1 MYHST
6 LSPQERFLLRS
17 LIANLEENGRLA
29 QTRTA
34 TQHGSTTVFAHC
46 VKVACFSLFL
56 ANKLHLTV
64 DVRALLRGALLHDYF
79 LYDWH
84 EKNAGH
90 RFHGFTHPGTALKNA
105 QEDFR
110 LTPVEQNIIARHMF
124 PLCPIPPSLPR
135 SVAGVRGRQI
145 LRSVGDGGAAAE
157 TLPLPCTLL
166 TFPQNPCLP
175 ARVFFWFRY
184 KQRQVGR

>member
-1 MYHST
+1 MNHST

-17 LIANLEENGRLA
+17 ISANLEEIGRLA

-124 PLCPIPPSLPR
+124 PLCPIPCREAWLVCVADKYCALLETVAPLLKPFFSHAR
-135 SVAGVRGRQI
+135 S
-145 LRSVGDGGAAAE
+145 
-157 TLPLPCTLL
+157 
-166 TFPQNPCLP
+166 
-175 ARVFFWFRY
+175 
-184 KQRQVGR
+184 